1 MDQFLFY
8 TIFTEKQTSLRRFIM
23 NLQPLDD
30 RVLVEPIEEEEKVG
44 SLVIPDT
51 AKEKPQMGIVK
62 AIGND
67 AELEGKKPLKDLIK
81 VGDKVLFG
89 KYSGQEIKIGGK
101 KHLVISR
108 SDLLAVVK

>member
-1 MDQFLFY
+1 
-8 TIFTEKQTSLRRFIM
+8 M

-51 AKEKPQMGIVK
+51 AKEKPMVGVVK

-67 AELEGKKPLKDLIK
+67 FDLEGEKSLKDLLK

-89 KYSGQEIKIGGK
+89 KYAGQEFKVGGK
-101 KHLVISR
+101 KHLIIKR
-108 SDLLAVVK
+108 EDLLAIVK

>member
-1 MDQFLFY
+1 
-8 TIFTEKQTSLRRFIM
+8 M

-51 AKEKPQMGIVK
+51 AKEKPMIGIVK

-67 AELEGKKPLKDLIK
+67 FDIEGKKSLKELLK

-89 KYSGQEIKIGGK
+89 KYAGQEFKINNK
-101 KHLVISR
+101 KHLVIKR
-108 SDLLAVVK
+108 EDLLAIVK

>member
-1 MDQFLFY
+1 
-8 TIFTEKQTSLRRFIM
+8 M

-44 SLVIPDT
+44 SLIIPDT
-51 AKEKPQMGIVK
+51 AKEKPMMGTVR
-62 AIGND
+62 AIGFD
-67 AELEGKKPLKDLIK
+67 YELKQGKPLKELMK

-89 KYSGQEIKIGGK
+89 KYAGQEVKIGGK
-101 KHLVISR
+101 KHMVISR

>member
-1 MDQFLFY
+1 
-8 TIFTEKQTSLRRFIM
+8 M

-51 AKEKPQMGIVK
+51 AKEKPMMGFVR

-67 AELEGKKPLKDLIK
+67 AELEGKKPMKDLFK

-89 KYSGQEIKIGGK
+89 KYSGQEVKIGGK
-101 KHLVISR
+101 KHLIIKR
-108 SDLLAVVK
+108 DELLAVFK

>member
-1 MDQFLFY
+1 
-8 TIFTEKQTSLRRFIM
+8 M

-30 RVLVEPIEEEEKVG
+30 RVLVEPIDEEEKVG

-51 AKEKPQMGIVK
+51 AKEKPMMGIVK

-67 AELEGKKPLKDLIK
+67 FDLEGKKSLKDLMK

-89 KYSGQEIKIGGK
+89 KYAGQDFKIGGK
-101 KHLVISR
+101 KHLIIKR
-108 SDLLAVVK
+108 EDLLAVVK